1 MNPQRVVLSYL
12 KSAQNIDPDL
22 MISIY
27 ASDLYD
33 KEAGWKTTA
42 IIAFIAFLAGN
53 ADISKSVERKAI
65 NYIRD
70 NKPQEAIS
78 TLAHNTKKD
87 INALV
92 SEFNKS
98 PKNQPAPQVQQT
110 HSKKPIIK
118 YDPTDERPNTE
129 DKQIVKFSDI
139 IEKIKS
145 QEIDTS
151 WFMTV
156 SSPYLVDEYKKISSK
171 LTPGEKNIFY
181 KKLLNLA
188 KKYGQGDPWVKKIM
202 SGSKEWEPMKW

>member
-12 KSAQNIDPDL
+12 KSAQDL
-22 MISIY
+22 DSLMLSIY

-33 KEAGWKTTA
+33 KEAGWKATA

-53 ADISKSVERKAI
+53 ADITKAVERKAI
-65 NYIRD
+65 NYINE

-78 TLAHNTKKD
+78 TVVHNTKKD
-87 INALV
+87 INELV
-92 SEFNKS
+92 AEFNKT

-110 HSKKPIIK
+110 HGKKPVIK
-118 YDPTDERPNTE
+118 YDPTDERPKTE
-129 DKQIVKFSDI
+129 DKKIVEFSDI
-139 IEKIKS
+139 IGKVKN

-171 LTPGEKNIFY
+171 LTPEEKNIFY
-181 KKLLNLA
+181 KKLLSLA

-202 SGSKEWEPMKW
+202 GGSKEWEPMKW